1 MDNHQ
6 IDQWAREEIQNREI
20 QPRPMV
26 WEKLEMQ
33 LDKEKTSGVKP
44 RIKVIFWISGL
55 FVAGLV
61 WYGLFSESR
70 QPAQKRNMQDETRTS
85 ALTEESTSKTI
96 NTPDT
101 ATKPEV
107 TTPRKEK
114 KVQHHPVRNNP
125 PAIIKNKPADL
136 TPQGLEVQRVP
147 TEPEVKKGTSSGPA
161 VAVQEAN
168 PSNQANKTEILPS
181 QMQNALHKTN
191 HDFQVDSRK
200 LLQEVSMEIAK
211 TTPKY
216 QIDPASLLKEVEK
229 EANNSF
235 LQKVFKTV
243 TETSN
248 SVYAAVTTRN
258 VEP

>member
-6 IDQWAREEIQNREI
+6 IDQWAREEIKEREI
-20 QPRPMV
+20 QPRPLV
-26 WEKLEMQ
+26 WEKLNMQ
-33 LDKEKTSGVKP
+33 LDKEKPSGVNP
-44 RIKVIFWISGL
+44 RIRVVFWISGFL
-55 FVAGLV
+55 IAGLV
-61 WYGLFSESR
+61 WYGLFSENR

-85 ALTEESTSKTI
+85 VLTAESTSETI

-125 PAIIKNKPADL
+125 PAVMKNKPADL
-136 TPQGLEVQRVP
+136 TPPGLEVQRVP
-147 TEPEVKKGTSSGPA
+147 TEPEAKKANSSGPA
-161 VAVQEAN
+161 VAVLEN
-168 PSNQANKTEILPS
+168 SPSNSAEKAAILPS
-181 QMQNALHKTN
+181 SGQNELKKTN
-191 HDFQVDSRK
+191 HDFHVDPRE
-200 LLQEVSMEIAK
+200 LLKEVSTEIAK